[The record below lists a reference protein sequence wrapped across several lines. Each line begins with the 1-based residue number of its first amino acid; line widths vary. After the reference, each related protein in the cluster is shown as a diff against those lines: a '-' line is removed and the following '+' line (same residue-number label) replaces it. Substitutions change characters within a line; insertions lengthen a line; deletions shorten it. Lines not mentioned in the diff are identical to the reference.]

1 MALLFKK
8 TKKVELQI
16 DEYLDHIV
24 QGGLVFREG
33 VRFYLEGRLEEFEAR
48 LAVLREMENTAD
60 GLRRAIESQLYLKT
74 LIPESRGDVLGL
86 LESADRVLNITTETL
101 LEFSVEIPS
110 LPKEVHRPF
119 LDMVE
124 YAVNCCD
131 HTVGGIRAYFRNL
144 EAVRDH
150 INKVQLYRRETNRM
164 AENIKRTIFRRRMSL
179 SKKIHV
185 RYFSYHVERIAEQ
198 SDDVSDRLAIAAI
211 KKYE

>member
-16 DEYLDHIV
+16 DEYLDLIV

-33 VRFYLEGRLEEFEAR
+33 VRFYLEGRTDEFEAR
-48 LAVLREMENTAD
+48 LAVLREMENVAD
-60 GLRRAIESQLYLKT
+60 GLRRTIESQLYLRT

-86 LESADRVLNITTETL
+86 MESADRVLNITTETL

-110 LPKEVHRPF
+110 LPKEVHRSF
-119 LDMVE
+119 LDLVD
-124 YAVNCCD
+124 YAVNCSD
-131 HTVGGIRAYFRNL
+131 HTVGGIRAYFRNM

-150 INKVQLYRRETNRM
+150 INKVQFYRRETNRM

-198 SDDVSDRLAIAAI
+198 SDDVCDRLAIAAI
-211 KKYE
+211 KKFE

>member
-86 LESADRVLNITTETL
+86 LESADRVLNITTDTL

-198 SDDVSDRLAIAAI
+198 SDDVCDRLAIAAI